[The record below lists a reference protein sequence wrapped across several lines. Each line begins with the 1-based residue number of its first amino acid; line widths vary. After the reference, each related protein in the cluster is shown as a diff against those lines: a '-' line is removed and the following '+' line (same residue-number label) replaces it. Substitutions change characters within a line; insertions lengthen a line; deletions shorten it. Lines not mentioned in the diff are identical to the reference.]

1 MLVGAV
7 YGLRWSVVGAMLSV
21 IAGEAVLLGFA
32 MGVIP
37 QAFQGGC
44 LPLIPA
50 LVVACTV
57 LGVDQLIAR
66 WSSSGLRA

>member
-1 MLVGAV
+1 MGVMSSRWPWLAV
-7 YGLRWSVVGAMLSV
+7 LAAVVLAL
-21 IAGEAVLLGFA
+21 AVLLGFA

-37 QAFQGGC
+37 EAFQGGC

-57 LGVDQLIAR
+57 LGVDQLMAR